1 MGHADAGAEGDLAL
15 GLHGVELGQDAAG
28 VRGERGQHLTVTGS
42 GESIS
47 AISGLTRASTLS
59 DSSFL

>member
-1 MGHADAGAEGDLAL
+1 MGHADAGAEGDLAF

-28 VRGERGQHLTVTGS
+28 VGGECGQHLTVTGS

-47 AISGLTRASTLS
+47 AISGQDKGLQTV
-59 DSSFL
+59 